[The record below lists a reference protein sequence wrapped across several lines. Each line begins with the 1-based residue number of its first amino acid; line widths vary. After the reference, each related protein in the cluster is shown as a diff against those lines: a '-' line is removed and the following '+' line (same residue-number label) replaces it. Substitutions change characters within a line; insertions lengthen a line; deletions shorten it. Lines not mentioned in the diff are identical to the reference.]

1 MRLPIIIGILVI
13 QIYST
18 ATATA
23 TAAESA
29 VVEASRVER
38 LYSYLIKHYTLLIAT
53 YLSERN

>member
-1 MRLPIIIGILVI
+1 MRLPIIIGILAI
-13 QIYST
+13 QIYS
-18 ATATA
+18 TATA